1 LKAGFGYVLWLI
13 LGGKKMN
20 LEKAAEQLN
29 IDQTY
34 LSSIIHGRIQ
44 TSQGSVSKKGWP
56 KVLSEHYPEGWKQYG
71 TMFDQH
77 TGALK
82 KRAGVS
88 GTEPKDRNSFGYI
101 LWLILGGKDL
111 NARQASEDL
120 KIHPVALSMLFHGRQ
135 PVSQKTLIKK
145 QWREV
150 LARAY
155 GEGWREHADEFE
167 KYAAALPGPAGVKK
181 MGTKTKLR

>member
-1 LKAGFGYVLWLI
+1 
-13 LGGKKMN
+13 MN

-34 LSSIIHGRIQ
+34 LSSIIHGRIR
-44 TSQGSVSKKGWP
+44 TSQGSVSKKDWQR
-56 KVLSEHYPEGWKQYG
+56 VLSEHYADGWKQYG

-77 TGALK
+77 TSALK
-82 KRAGVS
+82 KRAGVP
-88 GTEPKDRNSFGYI
+88 GVEPKDKNSFGYI

-111 NARQASEDL
+111 NARQISEDL

-135 PVSQKTLIKK
+135 SVSQKTLIKK

-150 LARAY
+150 LAREY
-155 GEGWREHADEFE
+155 GEGWQEHADEFE
-167 KYAAALPGPAGVKK
+167 KYAAALSGGAGNSKIARK
-181 MGTKTKLR
+181 IKSH